1 MIRGFIYSLVALGLG
16 AWLFTLAGDEPG
28 YVLISFG
35 TWSIE
40 STFVALSLFLLVLL
54 VLIYGVYKLIGLLNP
69 LGLLRGNSWLGASRR
84 KSQATAASEE
94 GLCLLLLG
102 HWQDAY
108 KLLVENAGKVENP
121 VFNYLA
127 ASLAAWQRGD
137 DTSWN
142 YCLEQASRKARKP
155 NPGIKTLKALLE
167 YRSGK
172 IEQSLAILIALDKEA
187 PGSPY
192 VLNLIKSSYL
202 SLQDWEKL
210 GDLLPVL
217 EKHKVVNPDE
227 LLQLSAKISAQRLA
241 QVSAQTGGI
250 SALSRVWDA
259 IDKKVRRTE
268 EITLIYMAKLMEF
281 SQHEEAVSV
290 ATSFLKKQ
298 WSDDV
303 VLKSGFID
311 THEPGR
317 LLVQLESMLKARPN
331 NCTLMLSLGRVS
343 LRNKLWGKARE
354 YFESCLK
361 FSQSTSLSA
370 EANAELARLLDHMGE
385 HAQSAS
391 LYGKAMAQLDH
402 KLPDLPMP

>member
-1 MIRGFIYSLVALGLG
+1 MIRGFIYSLIALGVG
-16 AWLFTLAGDEPG
+16 AWLFTLAGDDPG

-40 STFVALSLFLLVLL
+40 STFVALILFLLVLL
-54 VLIYGVYKLIGLLNP
+54 VVIYGLYKLLGFLNP
-69 LGLLRGNSWLGASRR
+69 LGLLRGDSWFGASRR
-84 KSQATAASEE
+84 KRNAAASSEE
-94 GLCLLLLG
+94 GLRLMLLG

-108 KLLVENAGKVENP
+108 KLLVENADKVDNP

-137 DTSWN
+137 DGSWN
-142 YCLEQASRKARKP
+142 YCLEQASRRSRKP
-155 NPGIKTLKALLE
+155 NAGIKALKGLLE

-172 IEQSLAILIALDKEA
+172 SEQSLAILIALDKEV

-192 VLNLIKSSYL
+192 VLNLIKSCYL

-210 GDLLPVL
+210 ADLLLVL
-217 EKHKVVNPDE
+217 EKHKVVNTAE
-227 LLQLSAKISAQRLA
+227 LLELREKIAAQQLEKITVQS
-241 QVSAQTGGI
+241 GGA
-250 SALSRVWDA
+250 SALNRQWDSL
-259 IDKKVRRTE
+259 DKKVRRRE
-268 EITLIYMAKLMEF
+268 EITLIYLSKLIEF
-281 SQHEEAVSV
+281 SQHEEALSLVSD
-290 ATSFLKKQ
+290 FLKKQ
-298 WSDDV
+298 WSDKL
-303 VLKSGFID
+303 VLRAGFID
-311 THEPGR
+311 TPEPGR
-317 LLVQLESMLKARPN
+317 LLVQLENWLKARPN

-370 EANAELARLLDHMGE
+370 EANTELARLLDHMGE

-402 KLPDLPMP
+402 RLPDLPMP

>member
-1 MIRGFIYSLVALGLG
+1 MIRGFIYSLIALGAG
-16 AWLFTLAGDEPG
+16 AWLYTLAGDDPG

-35 TWSIE
+35 SWSIE
-40 STFVALSLFLLVLL
+40 STFIALILFLLLLL
-54 VLIYGVYKLIGLLNP
+54 VLVYGVYKLLGFLNP

-84 KSQATAASEE
+84 KMQAAAASEE
-94 GLCLLLLG
+94 GLRLLLLG

-108 KLLVENAGKVENP
+108 KLLVENAGRVENP

-137 DTSWN
+137 DASWN

-172 IEQSLAILIALDKEA
+172 IEQSLAILIALDKEV

-202 SLQDWEKL
+202 TLQDWEKL
-210 GDLLPVL
+210 EGLMPVL
-217 EKHKVVNPDE
+217 EKHKVVNATE
-227 LLQLSAKISAQRLA
+227 LLQLREKIAARRLD
-241 QVSAQTGGI
+241 QVTQQTGGA
-250 SALSRVWDA
+250 SALTRQWESL
-259 IDKKVRRTE
+259 DKKVRQGE
-268 EITLIYMAKLMEF
+268 EITRIYMGKLMEF
-281 SQHEEAVSV
+281 SQHEEAVIV
-290 ATSFLKKQ
+290 ATRFLKKY
-298 WSDDV
+298 WSDKI
-303 VLKSGFID
+303 VLKAGYID
-311 THEPGR
+311 TDEPGR
-317 LLVQLESMLKARPN
+317 LLVQLENWLKARPN

-354 YFESCLK
+354 YFESSLK

-370 EANAELARLLDHMGE
+370 EANAELARLMDHMGE
-385 HAQSAS
+385 HAQSAA
-391 LYGKAMAQLDH
+391 LYRKAMAQLDH